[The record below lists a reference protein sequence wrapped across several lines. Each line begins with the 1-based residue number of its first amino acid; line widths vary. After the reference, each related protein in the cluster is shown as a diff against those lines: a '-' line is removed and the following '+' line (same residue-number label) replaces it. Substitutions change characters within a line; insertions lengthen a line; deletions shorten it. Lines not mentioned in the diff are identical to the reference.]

1 MTHTV
6 RTLLKLGAVSAA
18 LMLAACGSPDRQSP
32 SLDLPL
38 TAPSGASG
46 IVADFIEV
54 CSLSMIDQ
62 PAAIRALSERG
73 WQAPSPENMQQMA
86 ALGGGF
92 ASEGEN
98 GEQMQIF
105 SIDYPHVEGVSCQL
119 TSTFVEATPDF
130 SPVAQIP
137 GLLGDFTTYGDGRE
151 QGQLG
156 RFSGIGP
163 DGRPVILQVLST
175 GDIFFNLSMT
185 TTRPVTPSDPNQE

>member
-18 LMLAACGSPDRQSP
+18 LMLAACGSPDRQTP

-38 TAPSGASG
+38 TAPASASG

-62 PAAIRALSERG
+62 PAAIAALSERG
-73 WQAPSPENMQQMA
+73 WQPPGADSMQQIA
-86 ALGGGF
+86 AFGGF

-119 TSTFVEATPDF
+119 TSTFIETIPDF
-130 SPVAQIP
+130 SPMADIP
-137 GLLGDFTTYGDGRE
+137 GLIGGFKTYGEGLE

-156 RFSGIGP
+156 QFSGIGP
-163 DGRPVILQVLST
+163 NGYPVTVQVLST
-175 GDIFFNLSMT
+175 GDIFFNLFMT
-185 TTRPVTPSDPNQE
+185 TTRPVKPSDPNQE